1 MKLDQLTKSIL
12 KSILS
17 LIGVGAFLFFLIK
30 INVVIIYIV
39 ISMVLA
45 LMLSPFTSLLKS
57 KLKFNNLFASIT
69 SLFFLLIIMIVVI
82 GAFIPLIIEQSKNL
96 SLLNNSQLKSNI
108 ENLIVNISEYFS
120 SNNLTI
126 YDFLSEFTLLSDI
139 DFAFIP
145 KLLNYII
152 SEVGSIGIGFLSVL
166 FITFFFIKDGDLILK
181 KINNLLPKKIKNN
194 FLDSVS
200 KIKMLLSRYFIGIS
214 VQIFSLFVLYSIM
227 LSIIGIKN
235 ALVIAFL
242 CALLNIIPYIGP
254 LISIVLMAVL
264 TMTNY
269 IDSMLIK
276 EMLSKVGYIFIG
288 FSIVQL
294 IDNLLIQPYI
304 FSKSVKSHPLEVF
317 IVIISSGILFGIIG
331 LIIAIPLYT
340 ALKVI
345 YFSYSGKEA

>member
-17 LIGVGAFLFFLIK
+17 LLGIGAFLFFLIK
-30 INVVIIYIV
+30 INVVIVYIA

-108 ENLIVNISEYFS
+108 ENLIINVSEYFS

-126 YDFLSEFTLLSDI
+126 YDFLSEFTVLSDI

-152 SEVGSIGIGFLSVL
+152 SEVGSIGIGLLSIL
-166 FITFFFIKDGDLILK
+166 FITFFFIKDGDLILN
-181 KINNLLPKKIKNN
+181 KINNLLPQQIKNN

-200 KIKMLLSRYFIGIS
+200 KIKVLLSRYFIGIS
-214 VQIFSLFVLYSIM
+214 VQIFRLFVLYSIM

-254 LISIVLMAVL
+254 LISIVLMAIL

-294 IDNLLIQPYI
+294 IDNFLIQPYI

>member
-17 LIGVGAFLFFLIK
+17 LLGIGAFLFFLIK
-30 INVVIIYIV
+30 INVVIVYIV
-39 ISMVLA
+39 ISMVLT
-45 LMLSPFTSLLKS
+45 LILSPFTSLLKS

-108 ENLIVNISEYFS
+108 ENLIANVSEYFS

-152 SEVGSIGIGFLSVL
+152 SEVGSIGIGLLSIL

-200 KIKMLLSRYFIGIS
+200 KIKVLLSRYFIGIS
-214 VQIFSLFVLYSIM
+214 FQIFSLFVLYSIM
-227 LSIIGIKN
+227 LSIIGINN

-276 EMLSKVGYIFIG
+276 EMLSNVGYIFIG

-294 IDNLLIQPYI
+294 IDNFLIQPYI

-340 ALKVI
+340 AIKVV
-345 YFSYSGKEA
+345 YLSYSAKEA

>member
-152 SEVGSIGIGFLSVL
+152 SEVGSIGIGLLSIL

>member
-1 MKLDQLTKSIL
+1 MI
-12 KSILS
+12 
-17 LIGVGAFLFFLIK
+17 
-30 INVVIIYIV
+30 INV
-39 ISMVLA
+39 
-45 LMLSPFTSLLKS
+45 
-57 KLKFNNLFASIT
+57 
-69 SLFFLLIIMIVVI
+69 
-82 GAFIPLIIEQSKNL
+82 
-96 SLLNNSQLKSNI
+96 
-108 ENLIVNISEYFS
+108 SEYFS

-126 YDFLSEFTLLSDI
+126 YDFLSEFTVLSDI

-152 SEVGSIGIGFLSVL
+152 SEVGSIGIGLLSIL
-166 FITFFFIKDGDLILK
+166 FITFFFIKDGDLILN
-181 KINNLLPKKIKNN
+181 KINNLLPQQIKNN

-200 KIKMLLSRYFIGIS
+200 KIKVLLSRYFIGIS

-254 LISIVLMAVL
+254 LISIVLMAIL

-294 IDNLLIQPYI
+294 IDNFLIQPYI

>member
-17 LIGVGAFLFFLIK
+17 LLGIGAFLFFLIK
-30 INVVIIYIV
+30 INVVIVYIA

-82 GAFIPLIIEQSKNL
+82 GAFIQLIIEQSKNL

-152 SEVGSIGIGFLSVL
+152 SEVGSIGIGLLSVL

-294 IDNLLIQPYI
+294 IDNFLIQPYI
-304 FSKSVKSHPLEVF
+304 FSKSVKSHTLEVF

>member
-17 LIGVGAFLFFLIK
+17 LLGIGAFLFFLIK
-30 INVVIIYIV
+30 INVVIVYIA

-69 SLFFLLIIMIVVI
+69 SLFFLLIIMIVVT

-108 ENLIVNISEYFS
+108 ENLIINVSEYFS

-126 YDFLSEFTLLSDI
+126 YDFLSEFTVLSDI

-152 SEVGSIGIGFLSVL
+152 SEVGSIGIGLLSIL
-166 FITFFFIKDGDLILK
+166 FITFFFIKDGDLILN
-181 KINNLLPKKIKNN
+181 KINNLLPQQIKNN

-200 KIKMLLSRYFIGIS
+200 KIKALLSRYFIGIS

-254 LISIVLMAVL
+254 LISIVLMAIL

-288 FSIVQL
+288 FSIAQL
-294 IDNLLIQPYI
+294 IDNFLIQPYI

>member
-17 LIGVGAFLFFLIK
+17 LLGIGAFLFFLIK
-30 INVVIIYIV
+30 INVVIVYIA

-69 SLFFLLIIMIVVI
+69 SLFFLLIIMIVVT

-108 ENLIVNISEYFS
+108 ENLIINVSEYFS

-126 YDFLSEFTLLSDI
+126 YDFLSEFTVLSDI

-152 SEVGSIGIGFLSVL
+152 SEVGSIGIGLLSIL
-166 FITFFFIKDGDLILK
+166 FITFFFIKDGDLILN
-181 KINNLLPKKIKNN
+181 KINNLLPQQIKNN

-200 KIKMLLSRYFIGIS
+200 KIKVLLSRYFIGIS

-254 LISIVLMAVL
+254 LISIVLMAIL

-294 IDNLLIQPYI
+294 IDNFLIQPYI

>member
-17 LIGVGAFLFFLIK
+17 LLGIGAFLFFLIK
-30 INVVIIYIV
+30 INVVIVYIA

-108 ENLIVNISEYFS
+108 ENLIIDVSEYFS

-126 YDFLSEFTLLSDI
+126 YDFLSEFTVLSDI

-152 SEVGSIGIGFLSVL
+152 SEVGSIGIGLLSIL
-166 FITFFFIKDGDLILK
+166 FITFFFIKDGDLILN
-181 KINNLLPKKIKNN
+181 KINNLLSQQIKSN
-194 FLDSVS
+194 FLDSIS
-200 KIKMLLSRYFIGIS
+200 KIKVLLSRYFIGIS
-214 VQIFSLFVLYSIM
+214 AQIFTLFVLYSIM

-254 LISIVLMAVL
+254 LISIVLMAIL

-269 IDSMLIK
+269 IDSILIK
-276 EMLSKVGYIFIG
+276 EMFSKVGYIFIG

-294 IDNLLIQPYI
+294 IDNFLIQPYI

-317 IVIISSGILFGIIG
+317 IVIITSGILFGIIG

>member
-17 LIGVGAFLFFLIK
+17 LLGIGAFLFFLIK
-30 INVVIIYIV
+30 INVVIVYIT

-108 ENLIVNISEYFS
+108 ENLIINVSEYFS

-126 YDFLSEFTLLSDI
+126 YDFLSEFTVLSDI

-152 SEVGSIGIGFLSVL
+152 SEVGSIGIGLLSIL
-166 FITFFFIKDGDLILK
+166 FITFFFIKDGDLILN
-181 KINNLLPKKIKNN
+181 KINNLLPQQIKNN

-200 KIKMLLSRYFIGIS
+200 KIKVLLSRYFIGIS

-254 LISIVLMAVL
+254 LISIVLMAIL

-294 IDNLLIQPYI
+294 IDNFLIQPYI

>member
-17 LIGVGAFLFFLIK
+17 LLGIGAFLFFLIK
-30 INVVIIYIV
+30 INVVIVYIT

-108 ENLIVNISEYFS
+108 ENLIINVSEYFS

-126 YDFLSEFTLLSDI
+126 YDFLSEFTVLSDI
-139 DFAFIP
+139 DLAFIP

-152 SEVGSIGIGFLSVL
+152 SEVGSIGIGLLSIL
-166 FITFFFIKDGDLILK
+166 FITFFFIKDGDLILN
-181 KINNLLPKKIKNN
+181 KINNLLPQQIKNN

-200 KIKMLLSRYFIGIS
+200 KIKVLLSRYFIGIS
-214 VQIFSLFVLYSIM
+214 TQIFSLFVLYSIM

-254 LISIVLMAVL
+254 LISIVLMAIL

>member
-17 LIGVGAFLFFLIK
+17 LLGIGAFLFFLIK
-30 INVVIIYIV
+30 INVVIVYIA

-108 ENLIVNISEYFS
+108 ENLIINVSEYFS

-126 YDFLSEFTLLSDI
+126 YDFLSEFTVLSDI

-152 SEVGSIGIGFLSVL
+152 SEVGSIGIGLLSIL
-166 FITFFFIKDGDLILK
+166 FITFFFIKDGDLILN
-181 KINNLLPKKIKNN
+181 KINNLLPQQIKNN

-200 KIKMLLSRYFIGIS
+200 KIKVLLSRYFIGIS
-214 VQIFSLFVLYSIM
+214 VQLFSLFVLYSIM

-254 LISIVLMAVL
+254 LISIVLMAIL

-294 IDNLLIQPYI
+294 IDNFLIQPYI

>member
-30 INVVIIYIV
+30 INVVIVYIA

-45 LMLSPFTSLLKS
+45 LMLSPFTSILKS

-108 ENLIVNISEYFS
+108 ENLIINVSEYFS

-126 YDFLSEFTLLSDI
+126 YDFLSEFTVLSDI

-152 SEVGSIGIGFLSVL
+152 SEVGSIGIGLLSIL
-166 FITFFFIKDGDLILK
+166 FITFFFIKDGDLILN
-181 KINNLLPKKIKNN
+181 KINNLLPQQIKNN

-200 KIKMLLSRYFIGIS
+200 KIKVLLSRYFIGIS

-254 LISIVLMAVL
+254 LISIVLMAIL

-294 IDNLLIQPYI
+294 IDNFLIQPYI

>member
-1 MKLDQLTKSIL
+1 MKSDQLTKSIL

-17 LIGVGAFLFFLIK
+17 LLGIGAFLFFLIK
-30 INVVIIYIV
+30 INVVIVYIA

-108 ENLIVNISEYFS
+108 ENLIINVSEYFS

-126 YDFLSEFTLLSDI
+126 YDFLSEFTVLSDI

-152 SEVGSIGIGFLSVL
+152 SEVGSIGIGLLSIL
-166 FITFFFIKDGDLILK
+166 FITFFFIKDGDLILN
-181 KINNLLPKKIKNN
+181 KINNLLPQQIKNN

-200 KIKMLLSRYFIGIS
+200 KIKVLLSRYFIGIS

-254 LISIVLMAVL
+254 LISIVLMAIL

-294 IDNLLIQPYI
+294 IDNFLIQPYI

>member
-12 KSILS
+12 KSIIL
-17 LIGVGAFLFFLIK
+17 LLGIGVFIIFLIK
-30 INVVIIYIV
+30 VKAVIIYV
-39 ISMVLA
+39 VVSMVLT
-45 LMLSPFTSLLKS
+45 LMLRPFSSLLKS

-69 SLFFLLIIMIVVI
+69 SLFLLLIILTVII

-108 ENLIVNISEYFS
+108 ENLIVNINEYFS
-120 SNNLTI
+120 SNNLSI
-126 YDFLSEFTLLSDI
+126 YDFLSEFTVFSDI

-152 SEVGSIGIGFLSVL
+152 SEVGSIGIGLLSIL

-181 KINNLLPKKIKNN
+181 KINNTLPKKIRND
-194 FLDSVS
+194 FLDSVH
-200 KIKMLLSRYFIGIS
+200 KIRVLLSRYFIGIS
-214 VQIFSLFVLYSIM
+214 SQILILFILYSIM
-227 LSIIGIKN
+227 LSIVGIKN

-288 FSIVQL
+288 FSVVQL
-294 IDNLLIQPYI
+294 IDNFLIQPYI

-317 IVIISSGILFGIIG
+317 IVIISSGILFGIVG

-340 ALKVI
+340 TLKVV
-345 YFSYSGKEA
+345 YLSYSDKEA

>member
-17 LIGVGAFLFFLIK
+17 LLGIGAFLFFLIK
-30 INVVIIYIV
+30 INVVIVYIV
-39 ISMVLA
+39 ISMVLV
-45 LMLSPFTSLLKS
+45 LILSPFTSLLKS
-57 KLKFNNLFASIT
+57 KLKFNNLLASIT

-108 ENLIVNISEYFS
+108 ENLIANVSEYFS

-152 SEVGSIGIGFLSVL
+152 SEVGSIGIGLLSVL
-166 FITFFFIKDGDLILK
+166 FITFFFIKDGDLILN
-181 KINNLLPKKIKNN
+181 KINNLLPQQIKNN

-200 KIKMLLSRYFIGIS
+200 KIKVLLSRYFIGIS

-254 LISIVLMAVL
+254 LISIVLMAIL

-294 IDNLLIQPYI
+294 IDNFLIQPYI

>member
-17 LIGVGAFLFFLIK
+17 LLGIGAFLFFLIK
-30 INVVIIYIV
+30 INVVIVYIT

-126 YDFLSEFTLLSDI
+126 YDFLSEFTVLSDI

-152 SEVGSIGIGFLSVL
+152 SEVGSIGIGLLSIL
-166 FITFFFIKDGDLILK
+166 FITFFFIKDGDLILN
-181 KINNLLPKKIKNN
+181 KINNLLPQQIKNN

-200 KIKMLLSRYFIGIS
+200 KIKVLLSRYFIGIS

-254 LISIVLMAVL
+254 LISIVLMAIL

-294 IDNLLIQPYI
+294 IDNFLIQPYI

>member
-17 LIGVGAFLFFLIK
+17 LLGIGAFLFFLIK
-30 INVVIIYIV
+30 INVVIVYIT

-45 LMLSPFTSLLKS
+45 LMLSPFTSLLMS

-108 ENLIVNISEYFS
+108 ENLIINVSEYFS

-126 YDFLSEFTLLSDI
+126 YDFLSEFTVLSDI

-152 SEVGSIGIGFLSVL
+152 SEVGSIGIGLLSIL
-166 FITFFFIKDGDLILK
+166 FITFFFIKDGDLILN
-181 KINNLLPKKIKNN
+181 KINNLLPQQIKNN
-194 FLDSVS
+194 FLDLVS
-200 KIKMLLSRYFIGIS
+200 KIKVLLSRYFIGIS

-254 LISIVLMAVL
+254 LISIVLMAIL

-294 IDNLLIQPYI
+294 IDNFLIQPYI
-304 FSKSVKSHPLEVF
+304 FSKTVKSHPLEVF

>member
-17 LIGVGAFLFFLIK
+17 LLGIGAFLFFLIK
-30 INVVIIYIV
+30 INVVIVYIA

-69 SLFFLLIIMIVVI
+69 SLFFLLIIMIIVI

-108 ENLIVNISEYFS
+108 ENLIINVSEYFS

-126 YDFLSEFTLLSDI
+126 YDFLSEFTVLSDI

-152 SEVGSIGIGFLSVL
+152 SEVGSIGIGLLSIL
-166 FITFFFIKDGDLILK
+166 FITFFFIKDGDLILN
-181 KINNLLPKKIKNN
+181 KINNLLPQQIKNN

-200 KIKMLLSRYFIGIS
+200 KIKVLLSRYFIGIS

-254 LISIVLMAVL
+254 LISIVLMVIL

-294 IDNLLIQPYI
+294 IDNFLIQPYI

>member
-17 LIGVGAFLFFLIK
+17 LLGIGAFLFFLIK
-30 INVVIIYIV
+30 INVVIVYIA

-126 YDFLSEFTLLSDI
+126 YDFLSEFTVLSDI

-152 SEVGSIGIGFLSVL
+152 SEVGSIGIGLLSIL
-166 FITFFFIKDGDLILK
+166 FITFFFIKDGDLILN
-181 KINNLLPKKIKNN
+181 KINNLLPQQIKNN

-200 KIKMLLSRYFIGIS
+200 KIKVLLSRYFIGIS

-254 LISIVLMAVL
+254 LISIVLMAIL

-294 IDNLLIQPYI
+294 IDNFLIQPYI

>member
-17 LIGVGAFLFFLIK
+17 LLGIGAFLFFLIK
-30 INVVIIYIV
+30 INVVIVYIA

-69 SLFFLLIIMIVVI
+69 SLFFLLIIMIVVT

-108 ENLIVNISEYFS
+108 ENLIINVSEYFS

-126 YDFLSEFTLLSDI
+126 YDFLSEFTVLSDI

-152 SEVGSIGIGFLSVL
+152 SEVGSIGIGLLSIL
-166 FITFFFIKDGDLILK
+166 FITFFFIKDGDLILN
-181 KINNLLPKKIKNN
+181 KINNLLPQQIKNN

-200 KIKMLLSRYFIGIS
+200 KIKVLLSRYFIGIS

-254 LISIVLMAVL
+254 LISIVLMVIL

-294 IDNLLIQPYI
+294 IDNFLIQPYI

>member
-17 LIGVGAFLFFLIK
+17 LLGIGAFLFFLIK
-30 INVVIIYIV
+30 INVVIVYIA

-108 ENLIVNISEYFS
+108 ENLIINVSEYFS

-126 YDFLSEFTLLSDI
+126 YDFLSEFTVLSDI

-152 SEVGSIGIGFLSVL
+152 SEVGSIGIGLLSIL
-166 FITFFFIKDGDLILK
+166 FITFFFIKDGDLILN
-181 KINNLLPKKIKNN
+181 KINNLLPQQIKNN

-200 KIKMLLSRYFIGIS
+200 KIKVLLSRYFIGIS

-254 LISIVLMAVL
+254 LISIVLMAIL

-294 IDNLLIQPYI
+294 IDNFLIQPYI

>member
-17 LIGVGAFLFFLIK
+17 LLGIGAFLFFLIK
-30 INVVIIYIV
+30 INVVIVYIT

-108 ENLIVNISEYFS
+108 ENLIINVSEYFS

-126 YDFLSEFTLLSDI
+126 YDFLSEFTVLSDI

-152 SEVGSIGIGFLSVL
+152 SEVGSIGIGLLSVL
-166 FITFFFIKDGDLILK
+166 FITFFFIKDGDLILN
-181 KINNLLPKKIKNN
+181 KINNLLPQQIKNN

-200 KIKMLLSRYFIGIS
+200 KIKVLLSRYFIGIS

-254 LISIVLMAVL
+254 LISIVLMAIL

-294 IDNLLIQPYI
+294 IDNFLIQPYI

>member
-17 LIGVGAFLFFLIK
+17 LLGIGAFLFFLIK
-30 INVVIIYIV
+30 INVVIVYIA

-108 ENLIVNISEYFS
+108 ENLIINVSEYFS

-126 YDFLSEFTLLSDI
+126 YDFLSEFTVLSDI

-152 SEVGSIGIGFLSVL
+152 SEVGSIGIGLLSIL
-166 FITFFFIKDGDLILK
+166 FITFFFIKDGDLILN
-181 KINNLLPKKIKNN
+181 KINNLLPQQIKNN

-200 KIKMLLSRYFIGIS
+200 KIKVLLSRYFIGIS

-254 LISIVLMAVL
+254 LISIVLMAIL

-294 IDNLLIQPYI
+294 IDNFLIQPYI
-304 FSKSVKSHPLEVF
+304 FSKSVKLHPLEVF